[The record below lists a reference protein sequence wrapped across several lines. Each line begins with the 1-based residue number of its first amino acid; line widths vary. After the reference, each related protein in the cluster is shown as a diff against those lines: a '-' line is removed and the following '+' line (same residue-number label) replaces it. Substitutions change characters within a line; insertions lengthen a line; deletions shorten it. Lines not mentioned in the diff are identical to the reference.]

1 MASYSLEPSYLYNSG
16 YTGLQILWTWILS
29 QSYERRGVESWDEIC
44 KDSKCDLYSRKIFFE
59 PLLHAR
65 DNFRNWGDT
74 KVEEEEKKMTILAF
88 RSYIL
93 MRYINKRFWFYSLLI
108 LEATNF
114 ALSDSPCSSAGKPRR
129 TFWSK
134 GSNDLGLAELP
145 CELSKALPCWG
156 SCYGASRDS
165 CEHVRATLTAYL
177 QALGG
182 TETTTMARRN
192 LTPYSPWGHK
202 ELDTT

>member
-1 MASYSLEPSYLYNSG
+1 
-16 YTGLQILWTWILS
+16 
-29 QSYERRGVESWDEIC
+29 
-44 KDSKCDLYSRKIFFE
+44 
-59 PLLHAR
+59 
-65 DNFRNWGDT
+65 
-74 KVEEEEKKMTILAF
+74 MTILAF

-93 MRYINKRFWFYSLLI
+93 MRYINKRFWFLLLI

-114 ALSDSPCSSAGKPRR
+114 ALSDSPSSAGKPGRM
-129 TFWSK
+129 FWSK

-165 CEHVRATLTAYL
+165 CEHIRATLTAYL
-177 QALGG
+177 QVLGG
-182 TETTTMARRN
+182 IETTTMARRT